1 MIEMFILGFLIM
13 SCVLLIV
20 IASNQVQ
27 ISRFFIQ
34 QVDMIKK
41 NQVDLYSEIDRRTEQ
56 IIANQEKLIQVLY
69 EIKAEKLTDQR
80 RGKWEK

>member
-1 MIEMFILGFLIM
+1 MIDTFILLFLVIA
-13 SCVLLIV
+13 CVLLII

-69 EIKAEKLTDQR
+69 EIKVEKNETYR
-80 RGKWEK
+80 RNE

>member
-1 MIEMFILGFLIM
+1 MIETFILLFLVIV
-13 SCVLLIV
+13 CVLLII

-34 QVDMIKK
+34 QVDLIKK

-69 EIKAEKLTDQR
+69 EIKGGEK
-80 RGKWEK
+80 